1 MICSFE
7 RNWPVGKV
15 WFEICH
21 SPDRFPAT
29 QFDPVS
35 VRDLL
40 RKYVRIGLNLQRKAR
55 SDGLIQISLSSTVE
69 LPWEIFWLVLIGIT
83 HLRAS
88 FQDILTPR
96 RGGGGD
102 GVLERLLSTEKLPTK
117 KGYFS
122 DSWWKVCLL
131 DWHYFLHLVLP
142 HNQIEINFNINFFL
156 VCIIIGTWST
166 NVRRSIGNW
175 PLKARGT

>member
-1 MICSFE
+1 MVDIIDVLMICSFE

-69 LPWEIFWLVLIGIT
+69 PPWENFWLVLIGIT

-96 RGGGGD
+96 RGGGRRRG

-117 KGYFS
+117 KRIFFR
-122 DSWWKVCLL
+122 LL
-131 DWHYFLHLVLP
+131 VKSLFVGLTL
-142 HNQIEINFNINFFL
+142 FFTS
-156 VCIIIGTWST
+156 GFAT
-166 NVRRSIGNW
+166 
-175 PLKARGT
+175 